1 METNRIATQGTNNMR
16 QRLAEI
22 FDGLTL
28 FAIGVTLASGMF
40 LGSGASAI
48 AHGVFLIL
56 AATTLILAG
65 FAMASDGRWRIV
77 RSPLWIV
84 LAAWIGLAIV
94 QILPTL
100 SNQLPEAIRPNET
113 GPLSLYRHASLQSLL
128 WMAGGLA
135 LLFSISSHVRTG
147 SRFAA
152 MAVGLSLTLWG
163 VGLIGFFQTLAD
175 RPQLLGT
182 FELNDPRLPDFV
194 RDIFGGHPATGM
206 IAYHP
211 WEEVGTSDTTFFVPA
226 NVTYRL
232 FGGFLDARHWGAS
245 VAVMLPMLLAACAY
259 YSSFA
264 GVGGWR
270 THTQSQ
276 QSNLLWL
283 IGLCMAGTAAW
294 MADPV
299 TIPAILTVSL
309 LMVVLLIGR
318 QDRSAACGMGL
329 IYLLVMG
336 GVCGVYW
343 WMNGTPPFLARY
355 QQWVDKSNDFINLWN
370 EHPWWGTGLATTT
383 ELGHASTSILSVS
396 SLAALALE
404 VGLFGVGIIG
414 LGILYAFARS
424 LWIYRSLDRDGQVAL
439 AGSWGSLVAAGLVS
453 LVGPGID
460 IAVVIGLTIL
470 SLGCLMRTLAV
481 GLKDEEALLAV

>member
-1 METNRIATQGTNNMR
+1 MR

-48 AHGVFLIL
+48 AHGLFLIL
-56 AATTLILAG
+56 AATTLLLAG
-65 FAMASDGRWRIV
+65 LAMAADGRWRLV
-77 RSPLWIV
+77 RSPLWLV
-84 LAAWIGLAIV
+84 VAAWIGLAIV
-94 QILPTL
+94 QILPAL
-100 SNQLPEAIRPNET
+100 SNQLPEAIRPREA
-113 GPLSLYRHASLQSLL
+113 GPLSLYRHASLQSLI
-128 WMAGGLA
+128 WTIGGLA

-152 MAVGLSLTLWG
+152 MTVGLSLTLWG
-163 VGLIGFFQTLAD
+163 VGLVGFFQTLAD

-194 RDIFGGHPATGM
+194 RDIFGGHPASGM
-206 IAYHP
+206 IAYRP
-211 WEEVGTSDTTFFVPA
+211 WEEVVTADTTFFAPA
-226 NVTYRL
+226 TVTHRL
-232 FGGFLDARHWGAS
+232 FGGFLDAKHWGAS
-245 VAVMLPMLLAACAY
+245 VAVMLPMLLSACAF

-276 QSNLLWL
+276 QSHLFWI

-299 TIPAILTVSL
+299 TIPAILTISL
-309 LMVVLLIGR
+309 LVVVLLIGR
-318 QDRSAACGMGL
+318 QDRPAACGLGL
-329 IYLLVMG
+329 LYLLVMG
-336 GVCGVYW
+336 GVCGAYW
-343 WMNGTPPFLARY
+343 WIKGTPPFLARY
-355 QQWVDKSNDFINLWN
+355 HEWLGKTTDFFRLWN
-370 EHPWWGTGLATTT
+370 EHPWWGTGLATST
-383 ELGHASTSILSVS
+383 ELGYSSTSILSIS

-404 VGLFGVGIIG
+404 VGLVGVGIIG
-414 LGILYAFARS
+414 LGLLYALARS

-439 AGSWGSLVAAGLVS
+439 AGSWGSLIAAGLVS

-460 IAVVIGLTIL
+460 VAVVIGLAIL

-481 GLKDEEALLAV
+481 GLKDEEALLAL